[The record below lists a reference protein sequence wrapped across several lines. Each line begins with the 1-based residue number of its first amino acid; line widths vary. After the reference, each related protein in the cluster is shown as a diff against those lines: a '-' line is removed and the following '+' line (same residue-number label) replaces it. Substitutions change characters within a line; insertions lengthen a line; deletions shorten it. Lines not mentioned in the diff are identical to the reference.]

1 MEWGTAILAFVSG
14 ATGVAIV
21 NAIFGVWKWKA
32 ERKAKIED
40 RADEDLSARVE
51 ELASKQQEAGEQL
64 AALHDGLKCI
74 LLDRIIYLGQ
84 SYINHGEVSFDDR
97 KRLRDMHNSYHDG
110 LGGNGDADAIMSS
123 VDSLPLTERSK

>member
-1 MEWGTAILAFVSG
+1 MTEWGTAILAFVSG

-40 RADEDLSARVE
+40 REDENLSARVE
-51 ELASKQQEAGEQL
+51 ALASQQREAGEQL
-64 AALHDGLKCI
+64 DALREGLKCM

-84 SYINHGEVSFDDR
+84 SYINHGSVSFDDR
-97 KRLRDMHNSYHDG
+97 KRLRDMHNSYHEG
-110 LGGNGDADAIMSS
+110 LGGNGDADAIMTA
-123 VDSLPLTERSK
+123 VDQLPLTP